1 MPSLLLPG
9 AVVRHTYREMH
20 ALVPPTAAYSL
31 TTPETITLSVPGTA
45 TASGRTYYA
54 GASFTVQAVNEN
66 FALTVPPHRVQP
78 TPRAPPH
85 CRCCC

>member
-1 MPSLLLPG
+1 MFSDQYNLLSGWRFHVMPSLLLPG

-66 FALTVPPHRVQP
+66 FALTFSS
-78 TPRAPPH
+78 
-85 CRCCC
+85 